1 MREHDVRLL
10 GNRSL
15 LNVNEDCPISHNN
28 TVIALL
34 SNDGIGVKVREHDVW
49 LLGNRSLLNVNED
62 YPISHNNTV
71 IALLNNHVIL
81 FRHTFQNT

>member
-1 MREHDVRLL
+1 MTIIKTKQNAVIAVLGNDGIGVKVREQGVWLL

-34 SNDGIGVKVREHDVW
+34 
-49 LLGNRSLLNVNED
+49 
-62 YPISHNNTV
+62 
-71 IALLNNHVIL
+71 NNHVIL
-81 FRHTFQNT
+81 FRHTSQNT